1 MEISAALLKFREFL
15 ETKSGDLDGSGQKR
29 LILNL
34 NEIRQFSRELS
45 VLILD
50 DPASCL
56 PWFEEELREAYSCKY
71 LGFAGSFGGNSVT
84 PRTISSEFINRMIC
98 MEGIVTSTSLVRP
111 KLRRS
116 VHYCEHEDSFY
127 EKEYRDGTMITRLP
141 PTNTVYPSKDMQSH
155 SLLSEFGL
163 SEYLDFQTIH
173 VQEMPENSPPGQL
186 PRSVE
191 CIFTED
197 LVDST
202 KPGDRIKVYG
212 IFKSFCH
219 SSGQIPSQFRTVL
232 IANNIQFL
240 KALENI
246 KISELSSRIDTF
258 KLLASSD
265 IRFSAVAPTI
275 YGHDD
280 VKKAMALMIVGG
292 NEVIMKNGSK
302 IRGDI
307 NVLLVG
313 DPSTA
318 KSQLLRYALNFMPL
332 SVSTTGRGSSGVGL
346 TAAVVMDKET
356 GEKRLEAGAM
366 VLADR
371 GLVCIDEFD
380 KMSDLDRIAIHEVM
394 EQQTVTIAKAG
405 IHTTLNARCS
415 VLAAANPILGF
426 YNEKLS
432 VQENVRLPE
441 SLMTRFDLV
450 FITLDHSSVD
460 IDNRISQHVLK
471 MHVSEERND
480 ECISQTLFRDYIMY
494 AKSLR
499 PKLSREAASI
509 ISDEYAKLRQK
520 KNDKSLLVN
529 ITPRF
534 LETMIRLSTAHAK
547 LRLSDT
553 TDEIDAREAIGL
565 LNDNLVKKTVKRS
578 VSKRIKV
585 EEETLTLGQELRR
598 AAKDRVKD
606 AIFDWRST
614 HQGEM
619 EVEMSEIAKSID
631 LKVED
636 VEPAVNDMAAM
647 DLLVVSD
654 GRIYFLD

>member
-1 MEISAALLKFREFL
+1 MALAKFKEFL
-15 ETKSGDLDGSGQKR
+15 ETKNDELGAAKQQR
-29 LILNL
+29 VILSL
-34 NEIRQFSRELS
+34 NDIRQFSKELS
-45 VLILD
+45 AHILNE
-50 DPASCL
+50 PASCL
-56 PWFEEELREAYSCKY
+56 PWFEEDIRESLLCRH
-71 LGFAGSFGGNSVT
+71 LGFTGSLGRNMVT
-84 PRTISSEFINRMIC
+84 PRTISSEFISKMIC
-98 MEGIVTSTSLVRP
+98 VEGIVTSTSLVRP
-111 KLRRS
+111 KLRKS

-127 EKEYRDGTMITRLP
+127 EKDYRDGTMITRLP
-141 PTNTVYPSKDMQSH
+141 PTNTIYPMKDSQSH
-155 SLLSEFGL
+155 SLISEFGL

-173 VQEMPENSPPGQL
+173 IQEMPENSPPGHL
-186 PRSVE
+186 PRSIE

-197 LVDST
+197 LVDSA
-202 KPGDRIKVYG
+202 KPGDRVRIYG

-219 SSGQIPSQFRTVL
+219 SSAQVPNQFRTVL
-232 IANNIQFL
+232 IANNVQFL
-240 KALENI
+240 KALESI
-246 KISELSSRIDTF
+246 QLSEISTRVDTF
-258 KLLASSD
+258 KLLAESA
-265 IRFSAVAPTI
+265 IKFSAVAPTI

-280 VKKAMALMIVGG
+280 VKKAIALMMVGG
-292 NEVIMKNGSK
+292 NEVVMKNGSK

-307 NVLLVG
+307 NILLVG

-332 SVSTTGRGSSGVGL
+332 SIATTGRGSSGVGL

-426 YNEKLS
+426 YNEKLT
-432 VQENVRLPE
+432 VQENIRLPE

-450 FITLDHSSVD
+450 FVTLDHSSVD

-480 ECISQTLFRDYIMY
+480 ACISQALFRDYIMY

-499 PKLSREAASI
+499 PKLSREAAAI

-520 KNDKSLLVN
+520 KNDKSLLIN
-529 ITPRF
+529 ITPRL

-547 LRLSDT
+547 LRLSET
-553 TDEIDAREAIGL
+553 VDESDAREAICL
-565 LNDNLVKKTVKRS
+565 LNNNLAKKITKRN
-578 VSKRIKV
+578 VAKRIRT
-585 EEETLTLGQELRR
+585 EEETISLGQELRR
-598 AAKDRVKD
+598 AAKDRVQD
-606 AIFDWRST
+606 AIFDWKNT

-619 EVEMSEIAKSID
+619 EVEISEIARSMD
-631 LKVED
+631 LRVED

-647 DLLVVSD
+647 DLLMISD
-654 GRIYFLD
+654 GKIYFLD